1 MGPAS
6 GSTGKGVLIIPL
18 HRAPTRAN
26 FPRVT
31 LALILANVFVFAF
44 LQTGDARVE
53 QRAFAY
59 YAEQGLAEWE
69 FPAYRDWL
77 DANAEASEQRA
88 MLDQVLQAGADT
100 FAVQMLQADAGFL
113 AELHADRLIE
123 PQAAGYTDWRER
135 RDAFDRLWNAA
146 FSERWMLH
154 FSQIDPGRMFGSM
167 FLHGGIGHL
176 LGNMLFLALL
186 GLLVEGALG
195 HRLLLVLYLLGGLGA
210 AATSLWWRWGDSGS
224 MLGASG
230 AIAALMGAYCVLWG
244 ARKVRFFW
252 WFFVVFDYVKAPALV
267 LLPFWFGWELANLV
281 WNSGAHVGFDAHA
294 GGILSGA
301 LLAAGVRALGW
312 ERRDFL
318 DEDVRADA
326 VADDRAALAKA
337 REHIGRLEIRAARVL
352 LEPLAQ
358 RRPDDLD
365 TQVALYRCARCEAGM
380 PRLTD
385 AARAVL
391 GLASHTAAEARA
403 QKTVYD
409 DFVKVSAAV
418 LPLTRPQ
425 WIALARRWPAIGAGS
440 DAVSLL
446 IQLIRAAPA
455 DAGFV
460 AAGLAI
466 ARDLRA
472 RGEAASAM
480 PLLELIAS
488 TGQTSADVVKARA
501 LLSDD
506 GRGVG

>member
-1 MGPAS
+1 M
-6 GSTGKGVLIIPL
+6 LIIPL

-26 FPRVT
+26 FPWVT

-53 QRAFAY
+53 QRALEY
-59 YAEQGLAEWE
+59 YAEQDLSEWE
-69 FPAYRDWL
+69 FPVYRDWL
-77 DANAEASEQRA
+77 DANAEAPEQRA

-100 FAVQMLQADAGFL
+100 FAVRMLQADAGFL
-113 AELHADRLIE
+113 AELHADRLIT
-123 PQAAGYTDWRER
+123 PQAGDYTGWRER

-146 FSERWMLH
+146 FSERWVLH
-154 FSQIDPGRMFGSM
+154 FSQIDPGRMVGSM
-167 FLHGGIGHL
+167 FLHGGVGHL

-195 HRLLLVLYLLGGLGA
+195 HRLFLVLYLLGGLGA
-210 AATSLWWRWGDSGS
+210 AAISLWWRWGDSGS

-294 GGILSGA
+294 GGILCGA
-301 LLAAGVRALGW
+301 LLALGVRTLGW

-318 DEDVRADA
+318 DEDAIADA
-326 VADDRAALAKA
+326 AEDDRAQLAKA
-337 REHIGRLEIRAARVL
+337 REHLGRLETRAARAL

-365 TQVALYRCARCEAGM
+365 VRIALYRCARCEAGM
-380 PRLTD
+380 PRLIEAAQTVL
-385 AARAVL
+385 ARAPR
-391 GLASHTAAEARA
+391 AAVDVRA
-403 QKTVYD
+403 QKAVYD
-409 DFVKVSAAV
+409 DFVKVGAAA
-418 LPLTRPQ
+418 LPLATAQ
-425 WIALARRWPAIGAGS
+425 AIALARRWPAVGAGV
-440 DAVSLL
+440 DAAALL
-446 IQLIRAAPA
+446 MQLIRAKPT
-455 DAGFV
+455 DAAVV
-460 AAGLAI
+460 AAALAVT
-466 ARDLRA
+466 RDLRE

-488 TGQTSADVVKARA
+488 TGQTSADAVKARV
-501 LLSDD
+501 LLSDE